1 MVMLFVIMIVSRYFV
16 MAGVPDMM
24 KEALLNVS
32 DNKYII
38 LLMCNIFMIIIG
50 MLMDD
55 VSGML
60 LCTPLLLPV
69 VTAVGVHPI
78 HFAAIIGVNLGM
90 GNITPPTAPLL
101 YIGCRLTGTPL
112 NKVMKPTLIMLF
124 GAWLPTLLLTTYVP
138 QISLFLP
145 SLFGYV

>member
-1 MVMLFVIMIVSRYFV
+1 
-16 MAGVPDMM
+16 
-24 KEALLNVS
+24 
-32 DNKYII
+32 
-38 LLMCNIFMIIIG
+38 
-50 MLMDD
+50 
-55 VSGML
+55 
-60 LCTPLLLPV
+60 
-69 VTAVGVHPI
+69 
-78 HFAAIIGVNLGM
+78 M

-101 YIGCRLTGTPL
+101 YIGCRLTGAPL

>member
-16 MAGVPDMM
+16 MGGIPNMM
-24 KEALLNVS
+24 RDAMLAIS

-38 LLMCNIFMIIIG
+38 LLMTNVFLIIIG

-55 VSGML
+55 TSGIL
-60 LCTPLLLPV
+60 LCTPLLLPLM
-69 VTAVGVHPI
+69 TSIGVNPI

-101 YIGCRLTGTPL
+101 YIGCRLTGASLADT
-112 NKVMKPTLIMLF
+112 MGPTLKMLLF
-124 GAWLPTLLLTTYVP
+124 AWLPTLLLTTYVP
-138 QISLFLP
+138 QIALALP
-145 SLFGYV
+145 HALGYV

>member
-1 MVMLFVIMIVSRYFV
+1 
-16 MAGVPDMM
+16 
-24 KEALLNVS
+24 
-32 DNKYII
+32 
-38 LLMCNIFMIIIG
+38 
-50 MLMDD
+50 MDD

-101 YIGCRLTGTPL
+101 YIGCRLSGAPL